1 MLGRLLFRQSETRSV
16 VVRSSAGYFGTVSEG
31 TIEPLRSSAVWACTD
46 VLAGSISS
54 LPIDVVRPKL
64 STRETVTTPSLLTN
78 PSGIVT
84 LDVWL
89 YQIVYSMVH
98 DGNAFGLITS
108 VDGASRPK
116 TIETLDAG
124 AVSERKVV
132 DGVPQ
137 ARVNGKIERVYPYGD
152 LFHIPGKMV
161 RPGSPFGLSPIEY
174 AAEAIR
180 AGLAAERFGS
190 GFFDDG
196 GHPSSIVYSDQE
208 LTPEQALDVKKAYVD
223 ATRGNREPAVMGS
236 GLKVEQIQVN
246 PSDSQFLE
254 LQRFVVETVARF
266 CRVPPAMVYAAMSGQ
281 SVTYANAT
289 QADLHYLK
297 HSLDGYLVRI
307 EQALSALL
315 PKPRQVKFNRSAL
328 LRADAESRHKV
339 FDMRLKNQ
347 TITVNEVRALEDE
360 EPLEGDEFNHPTKP
374 PTPAAPVAPAPKP
387 QEGDE

>member
-1 MLGRLLFRQSETRSV
+1 MLGRLFSRPATEARAVVIRSGNHYGV
-16 VVRSSAGYFGTVSEG
+16 IAEASV
-31 TIEPLRSSAVWACTD
+31 EPLRSSAVWACTD

-54 LPIDVVRPKL
+54 LPIDVVRPKF
-64 STRETVTTPSLLTN
+64 SSRETVPTPPLLTE

-116 TIETLDAG
+116 TIETLDASI
-124 AVSERKVV
+124 VTERKVV

-137 ARVNGKIERVYPYGD
+137 ARVNSKVERVYPYGD

-161 RPGSPFGLSPIEY
+161 RPGSPFGLSPIDH

-180 AGLAAERFGS
+180 AGLSAERFGS
-190 GFFDDG
+190 GFFEDG

-208 LTPEQALDVKKAYVD
+208 LTPEQAKDVKNSYVE

-246 PSDSQFLE
+246 PNDSQFLE

-347 TITVNEVRALEDE
+347 TITVDEVRALEDE
-360 EPLEGDEFNHPTKP
+360 EPFGGEYAKP
-374 PTPAAPVAPAPKP
+374 SKPLTPAAPAAEPPP
-387 QEGDE
+387 TD